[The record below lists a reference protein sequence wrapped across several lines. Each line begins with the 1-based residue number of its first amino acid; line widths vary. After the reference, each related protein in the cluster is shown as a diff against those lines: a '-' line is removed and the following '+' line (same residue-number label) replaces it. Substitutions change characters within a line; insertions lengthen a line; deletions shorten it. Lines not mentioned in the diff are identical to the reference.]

1 MFILPVLYG
10 ARATEYNKTKDILYV
25 MQILGHKNIK
35 NTLRYT
41 QLVNIEEDEYVCKA
55 ATTIRQA
62 SELIEVGYEYICEID
77 EAKLFRKR
85 K

>member
-1 MFILPVLYG
+1 
-10 ARATEYNKTKDILYV
+10 

-41 QLVNIEEDEYVCKA
+41 QLVNFEEDEYVSKA

-77 EAKLFRKR
+77 DVKLFRKR

>member
-1 MFILPVLYG
+1 
-10 ARATEYNKTKDILYV
+10 

-41 QLVNIEEDEYVCKA
+41 QLVHFEEDEHVCKA

-77 EAKLFRKR
+77 DVKLFRKR